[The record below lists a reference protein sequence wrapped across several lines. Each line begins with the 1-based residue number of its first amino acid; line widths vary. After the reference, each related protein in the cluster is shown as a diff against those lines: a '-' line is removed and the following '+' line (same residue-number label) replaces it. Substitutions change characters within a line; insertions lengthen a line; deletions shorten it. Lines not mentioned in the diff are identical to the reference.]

1 VDRKVDVAILGA
13 GTAGL
18 SAMAQVRRAKKSF
31 VLINGGELGTTCA
44 RVGCM
49 PSKAL
54 IQVAHDLHRREI
66 FEREGI
72 EGGEALS
79 ANWPNTME
87 HVRDLRDILVDR
99 VLANSTDQ
107 MGDEFIE
114 GYARFIEPYVLQVG
128 EQKISADRIVLACG
142 TRPVVPPSW
151 ADFGERILT
160 SDTVFELEDL
170 PRSIAVVGL
179 GVIGLELGQA
189 LSYLGVSVTGFDQQ
203 ETLAGITDPTA
214 RQSAIELMSRSFPIY
229 LGHAVELKEEAGQ
242 IRVNAGDQSVVVDS
256 VLASMGRRGN
266 LDWLAMENSGVDC
279 DAHGQPIFDRHT
291 MRCGES
297 RVFIAGDIS
306 GTDQVLHEAT
316 DEGRI
321 AGYNAARDSAVAFK
335 RKTPLAITFTSPN
348 ICHIGVAFDDLPA
361 DQVEMGEM
369 RLGPVGRALIMGAN
383 RGLLRVYAERSTG
396 RLLGATLI
404 AERAEHLA
412 HLLAWC
418 IDERM
423 TVLQMLRKPFYHPS
437 MEEALQGAL
446 RDVFPKLNQKT
457 DSADAPPEL
466 EALHEPDSST
476 SV

>member
-1 VDRKVDVAILGA
+1 MDRNVDVAIVGA

-54 IQVAHDLHRREI
+54 IQVAHDLHRRDI
-66 FEREGI
+66 FDREGI
-72 EGGEALS
+72 EGGDGLK
-79 ANWPNTME
+79 ANWPDTLE

-107 MGDEFIE
+107 MGDEFME
-114 GYARFIEPYVLQVG
+114 GYARFLEPGVLQVG
-128 EQKISADRIVLACG
+128 EHRVIAKSIVLACG
-142 TRPVVPPSW
+142 TRPIVPPAW
-151 ADFGERILT
+151 VDFGDRILT
-160 SDTVFELEDL
+160 SDTVFELDDL
-170 PRSIAVVGL
+170 PRSLAVVGL

-203 ETLAGITDPTA
+203 ESVAGVSDPVA
-214 RQSAIELMSRSFPIY
+214 GQSAIELMGRAFPIH
-229 LGHAVELKEEAGQ
+229 LGESVELKEEQGQ
-242 IRVNAGDQSVVVDS
+242 IRVSAGEHSVVVEK
-256 VLASMGRRGN
+256 VLAAMGRASN
-266 LDWLAMENSGVDC
+266 LDWLGIEHAGLDC
-279 DAHGQPIFDRHT
+279 DAHGAPKFDRQT

-297 RVFIAGDIS
+297 RVFIAGDVS

-321 AGYNAARDSAVAFK
+321 AGFNAARDESVSFR

-348 ICHIGVAFDDLPA
+348 ISQIGSAFDSLS
-361 DQVEMGEM
+361 DQVAVGEM

-383 RGLLRVYAERSTG
+383 RGIVRVYADKKSG
-396 RLLGATLI
+396 VLLGATI
-404 AERAEHLA
+404 VAERGENLA

-418 IDERM
+418 IGEQM
-423 TVLQMLRKPFYHPS
+423 TVPQLLRKPFYHPT

-446 RDVFPKLNQKT
+446 RDVLPKIEG
-457 DSADAPPEL
+457 AV
-466 EALHEPDSST
+466 DSSD
-476 SV
+476 VPPDLEPIA

>member
-1 VDRKVDVAILGA
+1 MDRNVDVAIVGA

-54 IQVAHDLHRREI
+54 IQVAHDLHRRDI
-66 FEREGI
+66 FDREGI
-72 EGGEALS
+72 EGGDGLK
-79 ANWPNTME
+79 ANWPDTLE

-107 MGDEFIE
+107 MGDEFME
-114 GYARFIEPYVLQVG
+114 GYARFLEPGVLQVG
-128 EQKISADRIVLACG
+128 EHRVIAKSIVLACG
-142 TRPVVPPSW
+142 TRPIVPPAW
-151 ADFGERILT
+151 ADFGDRILT
-160 SDTVFELEDL
+160 SDTVFELDDL
-170 PRSIAVVGL
+170 PRSLAVVGL

-203 ETLAGITDPTA
+203 ESVAGVSDPVA
-214 RQSAIELMSRSFPIY
+214 GQSAIELMGRAFPIH
-229 LGHAVELKEEAGQ
+229 LGESVELKEEQGQ
-242 IRVNAGDQSVVVDS
+242 IRVSAGEHSVVVEK
-256 VLASMGRRGN
+256 VLAAMGRASN
-266 LDWLAMENSGVDC
+266 LDWLGIEHAGLDC
-279 DAHGQPIFDRHT
+279 DAHGVPKFDRQT

-297 RVFIAGDIS
+297 RVFIAGDVS

-321 AGYNAARDSAVAFK
+321 AGFNAARDEPFSFR

-348 ICHIGVAFDDLPA
+348 ISQIGAAFDSLS
-361 DQVEMGEM
+361 DQVAVGEM

-383 RGLLRVYAERSTG
+383 RGIVRVYADKKSG
-396 RLLGATLI
+396 VLLGATAV
-404 AERAEHLA
+404 AERGENLA

-418 IDERM
+418 IDEQM
-423 TVLQMLRKPFYHPS
+423 TVPQLLRKPFYHPT
-437 MEEALQGAL
+437 MEEVLQGAL
-446 RDVFPKLNQKT
+446 RDVLPKIEG
-457 DSADAPPEL
+457 AV
-466 EALHEPDSST
+466 DSSD
-476 SV
+476 VPPDLERIA

>member
-1 VDRKVDVAILGA
+1 MDRNVDVAIVGA

-54 IQVAHDLHRREI
+54 IQVAHDLHRRDI
-66 FEREGI
+66 FDREGI
-72 EGGEALS
+72 EGGDGLK
-79 ANWPNTME
+79 ANWPDTLE

-107 MGDEFIE
+107 MGDEFME
-114 GYARFIEPYVLQVG
+114 GYARFLEPGVLQVG
-128 EQKISADRIVLACG
+128 EHRVIANSIILACG
-142 TRPVVPPSW
+142 TRPIVPPAW
-151 ADFGERILT
+151 ADFGDRILT
-160 SDTVFELEDL
+160 SDTVFELDDL
-170 PRSIAVVGL
+170 PRSLAVVGL

-203 ETLAGITDPTA
+203 ESVAGVSDPVA
-214 RQSAIELMSRSFPIY
+214 GQSAIELMGRAFPIH
-229 LGHAVELKEEAGQ
+229 LGESVELKEEQGQ
-242 IRVNAGDQSVVVDS
+242 IRVSAGEHSVVVEK
-256 VLASMGRRGN
+256 VLAAMGRASN
-266 LDWLAMENSGVDC
+266 LDWLGIEHAGLDC
-279 DAHGQPIFDRHT
+279 DAHGAPKFDRQT
-291 MRCGES
+291 MRCGQS
-297 RVFIAGDIS
+297 RVFIAGDVS

-321 AGYNAARDSAVAFK
+321 AGFNAARDQSFSFR

-348 ICHIGVAFDDLPA
+348 ISQIGAAFDSLS
-361 DQVEMGEM
+361 DQVAVGEM

-383 RGLLRVYAERSTG
+383 RGIVRVYADKKSG
-396 RLLGATLI
+396 VLLGATVV
-404 AERAEHLA
+404 AERGENLA

-418 IDERM
+418 IDEQM
-423 TVLQMLRKPFYHPS
+423 TVSQLLQKPFYHPT

-446 RDVFPKLNQKT
+446 RDV
-457 DSADAPPEL
+457 
-466 EALHEPDSST
+466 LHKIEGAVDSSD
-476 SV
+476 VPPDLERIA

>member
-1 VDRKVDVAILGA
+1 MDRNVDVAIVGA

-54 IQVAHDLHRREI
+54 IQVAHDLHRRDI
-66 FEREGI
+66 FDREGI
-72 EGGEALS
+72 EGGDGLK
-79 ANWPNTME
+79 ANWPDTLE

-107 MGDEFIE
+107 MGDEFME
-114 GYARFIEPYVLQVG
+114 GYARFLEPGVLQVG
-128 EQKISADRIVLACG
+128 EHRVIAKSIVLACG
-142 TRPVVPPSW
+142 TRPIVPPAW
-151 ADFGERILT
+151 ADFGDRILT
-160 SDTVFELEDL
+160 SDTVFELDDL
-170 PRSIAVVGL
+170 PRSLAVVGL

-203 ETLAGITDPTA
+203 ESVAGVSDPVA
-214 RQSAIELMSRSFPIY
+214 GQSAIELMGRAFPIH
-229 LGHAVELKEEAGQ
+229 LGESVELKEEQGQ
-242 IRVNAGDQSVVVDS
+242 IRVSAGEHSVVVEK
-256 VLASMGRRGN
+256 VLAAMGRASN
-266 LDWLAMENSGVDC
+266 LDWLGIEHAGLDC
-279 DAHGQPIFDRHT
+279 DAHGVPKFDRQT
-291 MRCGES
+291 KRCGQS
-297 RVFIAGDIS
+297 RVFIAGDVS

-321 AGYNAARDSAVAFK
+321 AGFNAARDEAFPFR

-348 ICHIGVAFDDLPA
+348 ISQIGAAFDSLS
-361 DQVEMGEM
+361 DQVAVGEM

-383 RGLLRVYAERSTG
+383 RGIVRIYADKKSG
-396 RLLGATLI
+396 VLLGATVV
-404 AERAEHLA
+404 AERGENLA

-418 IDERM
+418 IDEQM
-423 TVLQMLRKPFYHPS
+423 TVLQLLRKPFYHPT

-446 RDVFPKLNQKT
+446 RDVLPKIEG
-457 DSADAPPEL
+457 AV
-466 EALHEPDSST
+466 DSSD
-476 SV
+476 VPPDLERIA

>member
-1 VDRKVDVAILGA
+1 MDRNVDVAIVGA

-54 IQVAHDLHRREI
+54 IQVAHDLHRRDI
-66 FEREGI
+66 FDREGI
-72 EGGEALS
+72 EGGDGLK
-79 ANWPNTME
+79 ANWPDTLE

-107 MGDEFIE
+107 MGDEFME
-114 GYARFIEPYVLQVG
+114 GYARFLEPGVLQVG
-128 EQKISADRIVLACG
+128 EHRVIAKSIVLACG
-142 TRPVVPPSW
+142 TRPIVPPAW
-151 ADFGERILT
+151 ADFGDRILT
-160 SDTVFELEDL
+160 SDTVFELDDL
-170 PRSIAVVGL
+170 PRSLAVVGL

-203 ETLAGITDPTA
+203 ESVAGVSDPVA
-214 RQSAIELMSRSFPIY
+214 GQSAIELMGRAFPIH
-229 LGHAVELKEEAGQ
+229 LGESVELKEEDGQ
-242 IRVNAGDQSVVVDS
+242 IRVSAGEHSVVVEK
-256 VLASMGRRGN
+256 VLAAMGRASN
-266 LDWLAMENSGVDC
+266 LDWLGIEHAGLDC
-279 DAHGQPIFDRHT
+279 DAHGVPKFDRQT

-297 RVFIAGDIS
+297 RVFIAGDVS

-321 AGYNAARDSAVAFK
+321 AGFNAARDEPFSFR

-348 ICHIGVAFDDLPA
+348 ISQIGAAFDSLS
-361 DQVEMGEM
+361 DQVAVGEM

-383 RGLLRVYAERSTG
+383 RGIVRVYADKKSG
-396 RLLGATLI
+396 VLLGATVV
-404 AERAEHLA
+404 AERGENLA

-418 IDERM
+418 IDEQM
-423 TVLQMLRKPFYHPS
+423 TVPQLLRKPFYHPT
-437 MEEALQGAL
+437 MEEVLQGAL
-446 RDVFPKLNQKT
+446 RDVLPKIEG
-457 DSADAPPEL
+457 AV
-466 EALHEPDSST
+466 DSSD
-476 SV
+476 VPPDLERIA

>member
-1 VDRKVDVAILGA
+1 MDRNVDVAIVGA

-54 IQVAHDLHRREI
+54 IQVAHDLHRRDI
-66 FEREGI
+66 FDREGI
-72 EGGEALS
+72 EGGDGLK
-79 ANWPNTME
+79 ANWPDTLE

-107 MGDEFIE
+107 MGDEFME
-114 GYARFIEPYVLQVG
+114 GYARFLEPGVLQVG
-128 EQKISADRIVLACG
+128 EHRVIAKSIVLACG
-142 TRPVVPPSW
+142 TRPIVPPAW
-151 ADFGERILT
+151 VDFGDRILT
-160 SDTVFELEDL
+160 SDTVFELDDL
-170 PRSIAVVGL
+170 PRSLAVVGL

-203 ETLAGITDPTA
+203 ESVAGVSDPVA
-214 RQSAIELMSRSFPIY
+214 GQSAIELMGREFPIH
-229 LGHAVELKEEAGQ
+229 LGESVELKEEQGQ
-242 IRVNAGDQSVVVDS
+242 IRVSAGEHSVVVEK
-256 VLASMGRRGN
+256 VLAAMGRASN
-266 LDWLAMENSGVDC
+266 LDWLGIEHAGLDC
-279 DAHGQPIFDRHT
+279 DAHGAPKFDRQT
-291 MRCGES
+291 MRCGQS
-297 RVFIAGDIS
+297 RVFIAGDVS

-321 AGYNAARDSAVAFK
+321 AGFNAARDESVSFR

-348 ICHIGVAFDDLPA
+348 ISQIGSAFDSLS
-361 DQVEMGEM
+361 DQVAVGEM

-383 RGLLRVYAERSTG
+383 RGIVRVYADKKSG
-396 RLLGATLI
+396 VLLGATI
-404 AERAEHLA
+404 VAERGENLA

-418 IDERM
+418 IGEQM
-423 TVLQMLRKPFYHPS
+423 TVPQLLRKPFYHPT

-446 RDVFPKLNQKT
+446 RDVLPKIEG
-457 DSADAPPEL
+457 AV
-466 EALHEPDSST
+466 DSSD
-476 SV
+476 VPPDLEPIA